1 LSLDPNKSEIISARP
16 IKRCLELLLGRVALY
31 QKVYKAS
38 ETIELPEA
46 QRPRNARNPK
56 SCPKWVSLIFI
67 FILFFIFL

>member
-16 IKRCLELLLGRVALY
+16 TKRCLELLMGRVALY

-46 QRPRNARNPK
+46 PQGCNRRET
-56 SCPKWVSLIFI
+56 SIILI
-67 FILFFIFL
+67 